1 MSRDDARV
9 QRWLF
14 LGLVLS
20 TTAAAATR
28 LLAVFRFDQISLLD
42 VLLLAVFAIL
52 FVWIAT
58 SFWIGCLGA
67 HSLWRGT
74 GQSHSVSAPVSTSV
88 LPFSASSSRTALV
101 MPIFN
106 EDVAHVSAHLQAM
119 LDSLREDGLVDRFD
133 VFMLSDSNDPNR
145 WAAEVGSWRD
155 LRTTN
160 KDARIYYRRRDRN
173 TGHKSGNIAAFCQDW
188 GALYDYMIILDADS
202 LMTGQALGRLVNMM
216 DANPRVALIQAPP
229 LLVGGESLFARM
241 QQFASWVYGP
251 VYVEGLSRLAGEDS
265 NYWGHN
271 AIIRVKPFMENC
283 GLPLLPGRPPLGGE
297 ILSHDFVEAA
307 LLRRA
312 GWEVRLA
319 PEVLGSF
326 EASPPTLIDYLKRDR
341 RWCQGNLQHV
351 KLIFAQGLRT
361 PSRLHFALGAM
372 SYLASPLWLFAVV
385 LFCAH
390 ALRLQ
395 YAVPVTYHGRY
406 PVLSW
411 PISHS
416 VALVSIVAATLAM
429 LFVPKILSIIVLL
442 RNEPGAG
449 RYGGRRRLIGGF
461 LIESALSVLLA
472 PIFMLSH
479 SWFVANILVGRTT
492 QWGTQPRGSA
502 GVSFRRALVLFAP
515 HTLVALIVGFALWL
529 SLPGGFWWC
538 LPLLLGPAM
547 AAMLT
552 WLTSNPSLGLR
563 ARRRGLF
570 LVPSETQGLA
580 ILERVE
586 ILLRGRGADPSVAQ
600 ANQKN
605 LAA

>member
-1 MSRDDARV
+1 M
-9 QRWLF
+9 
-14 LGLVLS
+14 
-20 TTAAAATR
+20 
-28 LLAVFRFDQISLLD
+28 
-42 VLLLAVFAIL
+42 LLAVFAVL
-52 FVWIAT
+52 FVWVAI
-58 SFWIGCLGA
+58 SFWIACLGA
-67 HSLWRGT
+67 HSLWRGI
-74 GQSHSVSAPVSTSV
+74 GQPPEVSAPALS
-88 LPFSASSSRTALV
+88 PSSSRTALV
-101 MPIFN
+101 VPIFN
-106 EDVAHVSAHLQAM
+106 EDAAHVSARLQAM
-119 LDSLREDGLVDRFD
+119 LDSLREDGLLGQFD
-133 VFMLSDSNDPNR
+133 VFILSDSNDPNC
-145 WAAEVGSWRD
+145 WAAEVNAWRA

-160 KDARIYYRRRDRN
+160 NDARIYYRRRERN

-188 GALYDYMIILDADS
+188 GALFDYMVVLDADS
-202 LMTGQALGRLVNMM
+202 LMTGQALGRLVTMM

-271 AIIRVKPFMENC
+271 AIIRVKPFMEHC

-319 PEVLGSF
+319 PDVLGSF

-341 RWCQGNLQHV
+341 RWCQGNLQHI

-372 SYLASPLWLFAVV
+372 SYLASPLWLFAVL

-395 YAVPVTYHGRY
+395 YAAPVTYHGRY
-406 PVLSW
+406 PILNW

-416 VALVSIVAATLAM
+416 VAFVSIAVATLAM
-429 LFVPKILSIIVLL
+429 LFVPKVLSIIVLL
-442 RNEPGAG
+442 RNEPGAR
-449 RYGGRRRLIGGF
+449 RYGGTRRVIGGF

-472 PIFMLSH
+472 PVFMLSH

-492 QWGTQPRGSA
+492 QWGTQPRGSN
-502 GVSFRRALVLFAP
+502 GVSLRQALALFAP
-515 HTLVALIVGFALWL
+515 HTFAALIVGFALWL

-538 LPLLLGPAM
+538 LPLLVGPAM
-547 AAMLT
+547 AAVLA
-552 WLTSNPSLGLR
+552 WLTSKPSLGLR

-586 ILLRGRGADPSVAQ
+586 ILLRGRGAAPSVAQ
-600 ANQKN
+600 ASQKN